1 MKYGIYFAYWEKEW
15 SADYKK
21 YIDKIAELG
30 FDILEISC
38 GAFKNRYTSDAQLIE
53 LKEYAR
59 EKNII
64 LTAGYGPAASE
75 NIGSS
80 DAAVQKAAMEF
91 FKELLRKLKLMDI
104 KTLGGGLY
112 SYWPVDYTKPVD
124 KEGDLERSIH
134 NMKELAKIAEEYDI
148 TLGMEVLNR
157 FEGYLLNTCE
167 EAIAYVD
174 AVGSDHVKIM
184 LDTFHMSIEE
194 DNIAA
199 AIRLAGDKL
208 GHLHLGER
216 NRLVPGKG
224 TMPWAE
230 IGQALRDI
238 NYQGAAVMEPFVMPG
253 GTIGSEVK
261 VWRKLV
267 KDTSETALDA
277 DAKAALQFVKH
288 VFAI

>member
-91 FKELLRKLKLMDI
+91 FKELLRKLKIMDI